1 MVNDLADLYV
11 GYKEWSLN
19 QGTYISNNI
28 NWKHNI
34 FCPEWQTCMYGTE
47 TGL

>member
-28 NWKHNI
+28 NWK
-34 FCPEWQTCMYGTE
+34 QTMFFVLNDKRMYGTE